1 MIDQKRINSKIG
13 VVGSGRGLYVASLF
27 ILNIGLARSLG
38 TVGFGSFQQVFIFSV
53 LFLIFSLGIPETMYF
68 FLPRLKEEEKPAFIA
83 QTLSILLIAGIFVA
97 LFLLFGASTLAKIQK
112 NPAIEN
118 ELRIFGIYGAFFV
131 ASSFSDPVFI
141 IFKHVKYLFIL
152 SALHGLFFIVLTIW
166 QYFFNCSVLTLF
178 VAMGCFGFFK
188 FILALLFLIKI
199 KHETG
204 EIHFFRAKYNVL
216 LQLSFAIPIALT
228 NTIDLISLRLDKFVI
243 SFFLGTAPLGVF
255 SVGAIEIPFVSVFVA
270 SVYSVISPVL
280 NSLHHKKDYAGF
292 TQLITK
298 TLKLT
303 AKFVWPAFMYLFVFA
318 DHLIPLVFT
327 DDFCGAVD
335 PFRIYLLLMPL
346 RIFLSGIIIM
356 AIGQP
361 RVLFWASFWSLL
373 LNIIL
378 NIFLVLKIGFLGPAI
393 ATVISTYLQVLVL
406 LWFTLANLKIR
417 IYELIPFRALFDI
430 LLSSVLAVLIAF
442 TLTKT
447 FAKDFK
453 VVLISLTIFTGAYI
467 FIGSKLGLFRILS
480 IMDILEG
487 NFLGKKDKN

>member
-1 MIDQKRINSKIG
+1 M
-13 VVGSGRGLYVASLF
+13 
-27 ILNIGLARSLG
+27 
-38 TVGFGSFQQVFIFSV
+38 
-53 LFLIFSLGIPETMYF
+53 
-68 FLPRLKEEEKPAFIA
+68 KP
-83 QTLSILLIAGIFVA
+83 G
-97 LFLLFGASTLAKIQK
+97 
-112 NPAIEN
+112 
-118 ELRIFGIYGAFFV
+118 
-131 ASSFSDPVFI
+131 
-141 IFKHVKYLFIL
+141 
-152 SALHGLFFIVLTIW
+152 
-166 QYFFNCSVLTLF
+166 
-178 VAMGCFGFFK
+178 K
-188 FILALLFLIKI
+188 FICF
-199 KHETG
+199 
-204 EIHFFRAKYNVL
+204 AKYNVL

-243 SFFLGTAPLGVF
+243 SLFLGTAPLGVF

-298 TLKLT
+298 TLKLN
-303 AKFVWPAFMYLFVFA
+303 AKFVWPVFMYLFVFA

-327 DDFCGAVD
+327 DDFNGAVE

-361 RVLFWASFWSLL
+361 RVLFWASFWSLI

-417 IYELIPFRALFDI
+417 IYELIPFSALFDI

-487 NFLGKKDKN
+487 NIFGKKDKN